1 MEIKS
6 SLKTLAIVGALSSA
20 TTLGAYKLFLEKSP
34 SESVFTNTPSA
45 FTRLV
50 SDTSPVPAGAP
61 GDFTYAAEKAT
72 PAVVHIKTK
81 MTRNVNRQM
90 MDPFEDFF
98 GGGSPFGGGGG
109 RRQPEAQE
117 ASGSGVIISADGYIV
132 TNNHVVQDADEVSVI
147 LNDKRELKAK
157 VISTDP
163 STDIAVIQ
171 IKSNGLPF
179 LTFGDSDAIRVGE
192 WVLAVGNPFNLE
204 STVTAGIISA
214 KGRQNIID
222 REKDVN
228 PLESFIQT
236 DAAVNPGNS
245 GGALVNLKGE
255 LIGINT
261 AIASPNGAY
270 AGYAFAVPSEIVKK
284 VTADIVKY
292 GNVQRGYLGIS
303 LVELDSKKAD
313 EFNTKTDEGIYVAD
327 IVENGGAEAAGI
339 KKGDV
344 IVKIDGMETKSGPKL
359 QEIIGR
365 KRPGEI
371 TKVSVNRN
379 GSLKDFDVTLRNRDG
394 GKDIVKNTVVSENKV
409 FEQLGIELAELS
421 STEKQKMGLQN
432 GVVVKKIFEGTIADY
447 TQMREGFVVTKV
459 GEKRINSASDF
470 KAAVKEAKSSGEEG
484 VMICGTYQS
493 SSRTT
498 CYGLSLE

>member
-6 SLKTLAIVGALSSA
+6 NLKTLAIVGALSSA

-34 SESVFTNTPSA
+34 SDTVFTTTPSA

-50 SDTSPVPAGAP
+50 SNVTPSAPSNP

-72 PAVVHIKTK
+72 PAVVHITTK
-81 MTRNVNRQM
+81 MSRSVSRQGQM
-90 MDPFEDFF
+90 VDPFEDFF
-98 GGGSPFGGGGG
+98 GGNPFGGGNPH
-109 RRQPEAQE
+109 RQQPESQE

-147 LNDKRELKAK
+147 LNDKRSYKAK

-171 IKSNGLPF
+171 VKANNLPF
-179 LTFGDSDAIRVGE
+179 LDFGDSDAIRVGE

-204 STVTAGIISA
+204 STVTAGIVSA

-261 AIASPNGAY
+261 AIYSRTGQF
-270 AGYAFAVPSEIVKK
+270 AGYSFAVPVGIVKK
-284 VTADIVKY
+284 VAADLIKY
-292 GNVQRGYLGIS
+292 GNVQRGYLGVNIS
-303 LVELDSKKAD
+303 EVNSKMVEEKGLKVND
-313 EFNTKTDEGIYVAD
+313 GVYV
-327 IVENGGAEAAGI
+327 GAFPSGSAAESAGL
-339 KKGDV
+339 KVNDV
-344 IVKIDGMETKSGPKL
+344 IVKIDGVSTGSQSKLMEL
-359 QEIIGR
+359 VGR
-365 KRPGEI
+365 KRPGE
-371 TKVSVNRN
+371 TVV
-379 GSLKDFDVTLRNRDG
+379 VTVNRDG
-394 GKDIVKNTVVSENKV
+394 TVKDFNVILKNKDGNTNIVKSEVASNVTSEYLGAKLSNLSEIDKTKLKITGGAKIIEV
-409 FEQLGIELAELS
+409 DPNGRLGYQGFE
-421 STEKQKMGLQN
+421 K
-432 GVVVKKIFEGTIADY
+432 
-447 TQMREGFVVTKV
+447 GFVITKID
-459 GEKRINSASDF
+459 ENTISNA
-470 KAAVKEAKSSGEEG
+470 KEAAEVLANRKGRVKIEG
-484 VMICGTYQS
+484 IDVDGARVRMV
-493 SSRTT
+493 
-498 CYGLSLE
+498 L

>member
-6 SLKTLAIVGALSSA
+6 NLKTLAIVGALSSA

-50 SDTSPVPAGAP
+50 SDVSPTTSGVP

-81 MTRNVNRQM
+81 MTRNASRQM

-98 GGGSPFGGGGG
+98 GGNPFGGGGG
-109 RRQPEAQE
+109 RRQQPEAQE

-171 IKSNGLPF
+171 IKASSLPF
-179 LTFGDSDAIRVGE
+179 LTFGDSDNIRVGE

-222 REKDVN
+222 RDKDVN

-261 AIASPNGAY
+261 AIYSRTGQF
-270 AGYAFAVPSEIVKK
+270 AGYSFAVPVGIVKK
-284 VTADIVKY
+284 VAADLIKY
-292 GNVQRGYLGIS
+292 GNVQRGFLGVSIQEVNS
-303 LVELDSKKAD
+303 KLVEEKDLKVND
-313 EFNTKTDEGIYVAD
+313 GVYV
-327 IVENGGAEAAGI
+327 GGLPAGSTAKEAGI
-339 KKGDV
+339 KVNDV
-344 IVKIDGMETKSGPKL
+344 IIKIDGVPTSSQSKLMEL
-359 QEIIGR
+359 VGR
-365 KRPGEI
+365 KRPGE
-371 TKVSVNRN
+371 TVV
-379 GSLKDFDVTLRNRDG
+379 VTVNRDG
-394 GKDIVKNTVVSENKV
+394 SVKDFNVVLKNKDGNTNIVKGETASSISSEY
-409 FEQLGIELAELS
+409 LGVKLSNLTENDKAKYRVQGGAKITEVDPNGRFGYQGFDKGFVITKIDDKAVTDAKEVAEMLANR
-421 STEKQKMGLQN
+421 KGR
-432 GVVVKKIFEGTIADY
+432 VKLEGIDPEGTRVI
-447 TQMREGFVVTKV
+447 MV
-459 GEKRINSASDF
+459 
-470 KAAVKEAKSSGEEG
+470 
-484 VMICGTYQS
+484 
-493 SSRTT
+493 
-498 CYGLSLE
+498 L

>member
-6 SLKTLAIVGALSSA
+6 NLKTLAIVGALSSA

-50 SDTSPVPAGAP
+50 SDSSPTPAGTP

-81 MTRNVNRQM
+81 MTRNTASRQM

-98 GGGSPFGGGGG
+98 GGFGGGNPFGGGGG
-109 RRQPEAQE
+109 RRQQPEAQE

-171 IKSNGLPF
+171 IKSTGLPF
-179 LTFGDSDAIRVGE
+179 LTFGDSDGIRVGE

-222 REKDVN
+222 RDKDVN

-261 AIASPNGAY
+261 AIYSRTGQF
-270 AGYAFAVPSEIVKK
+270 AGYSFAVPVGIVKK
-284 VTADIVKY
+284 VAADLIKY
-292 GNVQRGYLGIS
+292 GNVQRGYLGVSIQEVNS
-303 LVELDSKKAD
+303 KLVEEKDLKVND
-313 EFNTKTDEGIYVAD
+313 GVYV
-327 IVENGGAEAAGI
+327 GGLPAGSTAKEAGI
-339 KKGDV
+339 KVNDV
-344 IVKIDGMETKSGPKL
+344 IVKIDGIPTSSQSKLMEL
-359 QEIIGR
+359 VGR
-365 KRPGEI
+365 KRPGE
-371 TKVSVNRN
+371 TVV
-379 GSLKDFDVTLRNRDG
+379 VTVNRDG
-394 GKDIVKNTVVSENKV
+394 AVKDFNVVLKNKDGNTNIVKGETATVINSEFLGAKMANLSENDKAKYRIQSGV
-409 FEQLGIELAELS
+409 KLTEVDPNGRFGSQGFEKGFII
-421 STEKQKMGLQN
+421 T
-432 GVVVKKIFEGTIADY
+432 KID
-447 TQMREGFVVTKV
+447 
-459 GEKRINSASDF
+459 D
-470 KAAVKEAKSSGEEG
+470 KAIGDVKEVAEMFANRRGRVKLEG
-484 VMICGTYQS
+484 IDVDGT
-493 SSRTT
+493 RVIMV
-498 CYGLSLE
+498 L